1 MKKFIYSIS
10 LIIFISFNTSAQ
22 EGVSSLPKPG
32 HGNNNK
38 FKQLYEEFSTPNRY
52 RTASGAPG
60 SDYYQQQV
68 DYIMDIEL
76 DDKNTKLYG
85 EETII
90 YKNNSP
96 DQLDYLWIQLDQNIR
111 KKDAPA
117 LEKNGGGADPL
128 IPVEAFAAK
137 YFDKPFDGGFN
148 INWVKSNSGL
158 PLKYTINNTMMR
170 VDLPNP
176 IESGESYSFKIK
188 WWYKINNHVTNRA
201 RSGYEF
207 FPTDG
212 NRAYVIAQFFP
223 RLAVYNDVEGWQNY
237 QFWGNGEFAL
247 NFGNYEVNLTVPADH
262 VVEATGDLKNPREVL
277 TNEEF
282 KRYKKAQNSFDK
294 PVIIVNQEEVVEK
307 ESKF

>member
-90 YKNNSP
+90 YK
-96 DQLDYLWIQLDQNIR
+96 
-111 KKDAPA
+111 K
-117 LEKNGGGADPL
+117 
-128 IPVEAFAAK
+128 
-137 YFDKPFDGGFN
+137 
-148 INWVKSNSGL
+148 
-158 PLKYTINNTMMR
+158 
-170 VDLPNP
+170 
-176 IESGESYSFKIK
+176 
-188 WWYKINNHVTNRA
+188 
-201 RSGYEF
+201 
-207 FPTDG
+207 
-212 NRAYVIAQFFP
+212 
-223 RLAVYNDVEGWQNY
+223 
-237 QFWGNGEFAL
+237 
-247 NFGNYEVNLTVPADH
+247 
-262 VVEATGDLKNPREVL
+262 
-277 TNEEF
+277 
-282 KRYKKAQNSFDK
+282 
-294 PVIIVNQEEVVEK
+294 
-307 ESKF
+307 